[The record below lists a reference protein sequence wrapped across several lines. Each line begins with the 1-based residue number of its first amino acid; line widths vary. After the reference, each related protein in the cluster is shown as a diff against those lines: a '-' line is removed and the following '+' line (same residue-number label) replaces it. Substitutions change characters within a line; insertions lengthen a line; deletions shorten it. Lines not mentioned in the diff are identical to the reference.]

1 MGLSQ
6 RAGAFPAL
14 AWRHLPRD
22 ARDTLFQLA
31 VIGWT
36 LLPHLSHLAPW
47 CGALAALILL
57 WRARLALSNAPL
69 PRRWVVAAVL
79 ASAMGLTVWSE
90 GTLLGREA
98 GVTMLVVLMALK
110 TLELRA
116 RRDALVV
123 FFLGFFLVLTHFLY
137 SQSLAVALAMLI
149 SVWGLLTALV
159 LAHLPVGRPSLA
171 SAGAVAARAAL
182 LGAPVMIV
190 LFLLFP
196 RLSPL
201 WGMPADAAGRTGLSG
216 SLRMGGVAQIA
227 NDETIAMRVRFFGR
241 EPDPS
246 ELYFRGPVLGSFDG
260 REWTRVLPTYPA
272 AQRPRAEVQLLGEA
286 VDYELTLEPSR
297 LPLLPMLELTPDRPG
312 AAPDLDGWT
321 LALRADVQWQ
331 VDRPVTERLRVR
343 ARAWPAHRH
352 GPRSDV
358 PGLRDYVALPP
369 GFNPRALAWAAA
381 LRERPELAQADAQTL
396 AQALFEHIRR
406 QGYTYTLE
414 PGPYGR
420 DAVDEFWFDRKLGFC
435 EHFSVAFVVMMRAL
449 GVPARIV
456 TGYQGS
462 DPRPVDGYYVV
473 RQSHAHAWA
482 EYWQARCR
490 LAARRPHRG
499 RRARPHPGQ
508 PPAWSPRAAWWPARW
523 AASTRNWRR
532 SCAAWGGGEQPLEP
546 VGAELLAQPAVRPA
560 ARAGRAFARLA

>member
-1 MGLSQ
+1 
-6 RAGAFPAL
+6 
-14 AWRHLPRD
+14 
-22 ARDTLFQLA
+22 
-31 VIGWT
+31 
-36 LLPHLSHLAPW
+36 
-47 CGALAALILL
+47 
-57 WRARLALSNAPL
+57 
-69 PRRWVVAAVL
+69 
-79 ASAMGLTVWSE
+79 
-90 GTLLGREA
+90 
-98 GVTMLVVLMALK
+98 
-110 TLELRA
+110 
-116 RRDALVV
+116 
-123 FFLGFFLVLTHFLY
+123 
-137 SQSLAVALAMLI
+137 
-149 SVWGLLTALV
+149 
-159 LAHLPVGRPSLA
+159 
-171 SAGAVAARAAL
+171 
-182 LGAPVMIV
+182 
-190 LFLLFP
+190 
-196 RLSPL
+196 
-201 WGMPADAAGRTGLSG
+201 
-216 SLRMGGVAQIA
+216 
-227 NDETIAMRVRFFGR
+227 
-241 EPDPS
+241 
-246 ELYFRGPVLGSFDG
+246 
-260 REWTRVLPTYPA
+260 
-272 AQRPRAEVQLLGEA
+272 VQLLGRRC
-286 VDYELTLEPSR
+286 DYELTLEPSR

-381 LRERPELAQADAQTL
+381 LRERPELARPTRRRWRRRC
-396 AQALFEHIRR
+396 FEHIRR

-435 EHFSVAFVVMMRAL
+435 EHFAVAFVVMMRAL

-482 EYWQARCR
+482 EYWQAGAGWQRADPTAAVAPDR
-490 LAARRPHRG
+490 IQASRSLEPARGLVAGALGSVNPELAAQLRG
-499 RRARPHPGQ
+499 L
-508 PPAWSPRAAWWPARW
+508 
-523 AASTRNWRR
+523 
-532 SCAAWGGGEQPLEP
+532 GGGEQPLEP